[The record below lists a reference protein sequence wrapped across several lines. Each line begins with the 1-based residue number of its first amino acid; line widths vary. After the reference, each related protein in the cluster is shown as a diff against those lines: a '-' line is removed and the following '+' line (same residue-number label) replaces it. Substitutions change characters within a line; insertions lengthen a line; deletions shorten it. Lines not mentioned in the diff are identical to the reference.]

1 MATCEATDVLRQGSS
16 RAGHIVVGTPDGQTG
31 CYHIECFGWIDRL
44 SCCSPAVGAHVD
56 ELNAIRPAATS
67 TCASWLFFQEA
78 PHSGADCT
86 GLLRSTRATYLVAG
100 LVMATVLMQMMVR
113 GTNGQ

>member
-56 ELNAIRPAATS
+56 ELNAIRP
-67 TCASWLFFQEA
+67 CANSPCAHWFFFQEA
-78 PHSGADCT
+78 PMHVNSIHIGT
-86 GLLRSTRATYLVAG
+86 LVMGLYLNTRATILVAG
-100 LVMATVLMQMMVR
+100 LTWLD
-113 GTNGQ
+113 N